1 MEAIHGA
8 EAALK
13 DLDEETV
20 PGIWELPQLSEASFR
35 DCKTLESTESGGVVS
50 EGSGFKRAGT
60 EGSDF
65 KEAGFGEA
73 VSGGAARGTAYHRV
87 CELLDLRSLAKLE
100 GEVLLRAVEAQIAGM
115 KEDGRLLPEEA
126 EYVRSRDIAAFAAS
140 PLGQRMVAADARE
153 DLYREQ
159 PFVLGMDAAEIHD
172 YWPSGEEVFVQ
183 GIIDAFFYEP
193 DGRDGLKLILVDY
206 KTDRV
211 SGPEQLR
218 GRYQVQL
225 DSYAEALGRIT
236 GIPVA
241 EKLIWSFC
249 LGQELS
255 L

>member
-1 MEAIHGA
+1 
-8 EAALK
+8 
-13 DLDEETV
+13 
-20 PGIWELPQLSEASFR
+20 
-35 DCKTLESTESGGVVS
+35 
-50 EGSGFKRAGT
+50 
-60 EGSDF
+60 
-65 KEAGFGEA
+65 
-73 VSGGAARGTAYHRV
+73 
-87 CELLDLRSLAKLE
+87 LDLRSLENLE
-100 GEVLLRAVEAQIAGM
+100 GEMLLRAVEEQMAGM

-126 EYVRSRDIAAFAAS
+126 EYVRSRDIAAFAGS
-140 PLGQRMVAADARE
+140 PLGQRMAAADARE
-153 DLYREQ
+153 ELYREQ

>member
-1 MEAIHGA
+1 M
-8 EAALK
+8 
-13 DLDEETV
+13 
-20 PGIWELPQLSEASFR
+20 
-35 DCKTLESTESGGVVS
+35 
-50 EGSGFKRAGT
+50 
-60 EGSDF
+60 
-65 KEAGFGEA
+65 
-73 VSGGAARGTAYHRV
+73 
-87 CELLDLRSLAKLE
+87 
-100 GEVLLRAVEAQIAGM
+100 LLRAVEAQIAGM

-126 EYVRSRDIAAFAAS
+126 EYVRSRDIAAFAGS
-140 PLGQRMVAADARE
+140 PLGQRMAAADARE
-153 DLYREQ
+153 ELYREQ

-193 DGRDGLKLILVDY
+193 DGGDGSKLILVDY

-249 LGQELS
+249 LGKELS